1 MAVNKFIVERTQG
14 VDKMVNIPIEL
25 SWDYDGIDQSIDIYE
40 EDIITQVIGVGR
52 DFEVSRFT
60 NEPYTSTTYN
70 NRTEVNY
77 EFYFHSGTSLTNINN
92 WSINYL
98 TEGFSAQDVFY
109 YNRNFSNSF
118 FKLDFYDSPDEKQQ
132 INYLTTIIP
141 TQQGLKM
148 PVQMQR
154 QVVQINRPKFVLDYV
169 GDKEGFFIY
178 WLKKRNFLDIT
189 KFYMTA
195 KFYNA
200 EIGSFVRM
208 MNQPQSSL
216 PNTEFTF
223 NTLTNFY
230 YILNLDYPKQTYTI
244 TTTNG
249 VRLGDPA
256 NPIKWYEYV
265 NPPR

>member
-1 MAVNKFIVERTQG
+1 MSVNKVKLERMGG
-14 VDKMVNIPIEL
+14 VDQSVIIPIEL
-25 SWDYDGIDQSIDIYE
+25 SWDYDGIDQSIDVYE
-40 EDIITQVIGVGR
+40 EDVITQVIGVGR
-52 DFEVSRFT
+52 DFEVSRFA
-60 NEPYTSTTYN
+60 NEPYTSITYN
-70 NRTEVNY
+70 NKTEVNY
-77 EFYFHSGTSLTNINN
+77 EFYFHSGTSVTNVNN
-92 WSINYL
+92 WQVNYL

-132 INYLTTIIP
+132 VNYLTAIIP

-148 PVQMQR
+148 PTVMQR
-154 QVVQINRPKFVLDYV
+154 QTVEIKKPKFVLDYV

-178 WLKKRNFLDIT
+178 WLKKRNFLNIS

-200 EIGSFVRM
+200 QRGTFIRM
-208 MNQPQSSL
+208 INQPQSSI
-216 PNTEFTF
+216 PNSQYTF
-223 NTLTNFY
+223 NTLTYFY

-244 TTTNG
+244 TTTG
-249 VRLGDPA
+249 GLRLGDPS

-265 NPPR
+265 NPPK

>member
-1 MAVNKFIVERTQG
+1 MSVNKVTIERTQG
-14 VDKMVNIPIEL
+14 VDKIINIPIEL
-25 SWDYDGIDQSIDIYE
+25 SWDYEGIDQSIDLYE

-52 DFEVSRFT
+52 DFEVTRFV
-60 NEPYTSTTYN
+60 NEPYTSTTFF
-70 NRTEVNY
+70 NRTEINY
-77 EFYFHSGTSLTNINN
+77 EFYFHSGTSVSNSSN
-92 WSINYL
+92 WAINYL
-98 TEGFSAQDVFY
+98 TEGFSAQDVFF

-132 INYLTTIIP
+132 VNYLTAIIP

-148 PVQMQR
+148 STVMQR
-154 QVVQINRPKFVLDYV
+154 QTVEIRRPKFVLDYV

-208 MNQPQSSL
+208 INKPQSSI
-216 PNTEFTF
+216 PNSQY
-223 NTLTNFY
+223 NINILTNFY
-230 YILNLDYPKQTYTI
+230 YLLNLDYPKQTYTV
-244 TTTNG
+244 TDMNG
-249 VRLGDPA
+249 VRLGDPL

-265 NPPR
+265 NPPQ